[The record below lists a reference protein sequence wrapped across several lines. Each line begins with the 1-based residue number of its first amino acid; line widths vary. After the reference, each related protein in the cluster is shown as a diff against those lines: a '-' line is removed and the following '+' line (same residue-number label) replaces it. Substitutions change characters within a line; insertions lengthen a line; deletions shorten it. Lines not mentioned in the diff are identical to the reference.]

1 MSEANTNETYMNDT
15 IRQLLAHRSF
25 RSYTDRPVEQEKLDL
40 VLEAAQRAP
49 NWVNMQQWSVVVV
62 RDKARKAKIA
72 ELAGNQKHID
82 QAPVFLLFCAD
93 FSRVKAACDKQGLDM
108 GQGLHNIDNV
118 VMAGQEV
125 GIPMATAVVAAE
137 SLGLG
142 TVCIGNIRFHTPE
155 VVELLQLP
163 EYVVPICGLCVGYPD
178 ADPGLKPRLP
188 RHTVCFEETYT
199 GSQEAFRKELDAF
212 DELYGKYLAE
222 RDSNARDGSWSK
234 TVCGYLANNLTRFP
248 DLENVLAKQKVYVK
262 K

>member
-1 MSEANTNETYMNDT
+1 MNEPMNDT
-15 IRQLLAHRSF
+15 IRQLLAHRSI
-25 RSYTDRPVEQEKLDL
+25 RSYSDRPVEQEKLDL
-40 VLEAAQRAP
+40 VLGAAQHAP
-49 NWVNMQQWSVVVV
+49 NWVNMQQWSVIVV

-72 ELAGNQKHID
+72 ELAGNQKHVD

-93 FSRVKAACDKQGLDM
+93 FSRVKVACDKHGLDM
-108 GQGLHNIDNV
+108 GPGLGNIDNV
-118 VMAGQEV
+118 LMAGHEV

-163 EYVVPICGLCVGYPD
+163 EYVVPVCGLCVGYPD

-188 RHTVCFEETYT
+188 RNTVVFEETYT
-199 GSQEAFRKELDAF
+199 GSQEAFRKELDAY
-212 DELYGKYLAE
+212 DEAYGQYLAE
-222 RDSNARDGSWSK
+222 RASNTRDGSWSK

-248 DLENVLAKQKVYVK
+248 DLENVLARQKIYARK
-262 K
+262 